1 MKSELKSGSALKSDR
16 SVIIAYIVLT
26 PLAVL
31 MLVPLLF
38 MFTTSVKALSDILSL
53 DFRWV
58 PRRFAWE
65 NFQRVIQVMPF
76 GRYLYNTASIVVM
89 TFAVQSVT
97 ISLAAYAFARLRFP
111 GRDLLFFLFLVQLM
125 IPATSIII
133 PNYQTVRYL
142 GLLNTRMAVGIVY
155 FASAYGTFLMRQ
167 AFRAIPRDL
176 EDVARIDGCNGLR
189 VIRHVLLPLTKPS
202 LIAFAF
208 VSGTFHWNN
217 FFWPL
222 LVTDTVR
229 ARTLTVGLAML
240 TQATESTPEITITMA
255 AAVMITAPLFILFV
269 AFQKPFIQS
278 FAGAGA
284 LKG

>member
-1 MKSELKSGSALKSDR
+1 MKSDR
-16 SVIIAYIVLT
+16 TDRWAYVILT
-26 PLAVL
+26 PIAIV

-38 MFTTSVKALSDILSL
+38 MITTSFKTLGDILSL
-53 DFRWV
+53 DFQWL
-58 PRRFAWE
+58 PRTFVLD
-65 NFQRVIQVMPF
+65 NFRRVIEVMPF
-76 GRYLYNTASIVVM
+76 LRYLFNTMSIVAI
-89 TFAVQSVT
+89 TFSVQAVT

-111 GRDLLFFLFLVQLM
+111 GRDLLFFAFLVQLM

-133 PNYQTVRYL
+133 PNYQTISSL
-142 GLLNTRMAVGIVY
+142 GLLNTRFAVGIVY

-167 AFRAIPRDL
+167 AFRAIPREL
-176 EDVARIDGCNGLR
+176 EDSAQIDGCNGPQ
-189 VIRHVLLPLTKPS
+189 VIQHVLLPLTKPS
-202 LIAFAF
+202 LVAFAF

-240 TQATESTPEITITMA
+240 TQATESTPEITTTMA
-255 AAVMITAPLFILFV
+255 AAVLITLPLFILFV
-269 AFQKPFIQS
+269 VFQKPFIES

>member
-1 MKSELKSGSALKSDR
+1 MKSRKP
-16 SVIIAYIVLT
+16 VIAAYVLLI
-26 PLAVL
+26 PLSIL
-31 MLVPLLF
+31 MIIPLLF
-38 MFTTSVKALSDILSL
+38 MVSTSFKTLGDILSL
-53 DFRWV
+53 DFQWL
-58 PRRFAWE
+58 PRETTVA
-65 NFQRVIQVMPF
+65 NFQRVVEVMPF
-76 GRYLYNTASIVVM
+76 ARYMINTMSIVVM
-89 TFAVQSVT
+89 TFLVQAVT

-111 GRDLLFFLFLVQLM
+111 GRDALFFLFLVQLM
-125 IPATSIII
+125 IPAVSLVI
-133 PNYQTVRYL
+133 PNYQTISSL
-142 GLLNTRMAVGIVY
+142 GLLNTRVAVGIVY

-176 EDVARIDGCNGLR
+176 EDSAQIDGCNGLR

-202 LIAFAF
+202 LVAFAF

-240 TQATESTPEITITMA
+240 TQATESTPEITTTMA
-255 AAVMITAPLFILFV
+255 ATVMITAPLFVLFLL
-269 AFQKPFIQS
+269 FQKPFIES

>member
-1 MKSELKSGSALKSDR
+1 MIAAYVLLIPLSILM
-16 SVIIAYIVLT
+16 II
-26 PLAVL
+26 
-31 MLVPLLF
+31 PLLF
-38 MFTTSVKALSDILSL
+38 MVSTSFKTLGDILSL
-53 DFRWV
+53 DFQWL
-58 PRRFAWE
+58 PRETTVA
-65 NFQRVIQVMPF
+65 NFQRVVEVMPF
-76 GRYLYNTASIVVM
+76 ARYMINTMSIVVM
-89 TFAVQSVT
+89 TFLVQAVT

-111 GRDLLFFLFLVQLM
+111 GRDALFFLFLVQLM
-125 IPATSIII
+125 IPAVSLVI
-133 PNYQTVRYL
+133 PNYQTISSL
-142 GLLNTRMAVGIVY
+142 GLLNTRVAVGIVY

-176 EDVARIDGCNGLR
+176 EDSAQIDGCNGLR

-202 LIAFAF
+202 LVAFAF

-240 TQATESTPEITITMA
+240 TQATESTPEITTTMA
-255 AAVMITAPLFILFV
+255 ATVMITAPLFVIFLL
-269 AFQKPFIQS
+269 FQKPFIES

>member
-1 MKSELKSGSALKSDR
+1 MKFDR
-16 SVIIAYIVLT
+16 SKIAGYILLT
-26 PLAVL
+26 PFALL

-38 MFTTSVKALSDILSL
+38 MFTTSVKTLGDILSL
-53 DFRWV
+53 
-58 PRRFAWE
+58 RFQWIPQQVTFE
-65 NFQRVIQVMPF
+65 NFARVLEIMPF
-76 GRYLYNTASIVVM
+76 GRLLYNTAFVVAM
-89 TFAVQSVT
+89 TFLVQSVT
-97 ISLAAYAFARLRFP
+97 ISLAAFAFARLRFP

-125 IPATSIII
+125 IPATSLII
-133 PNYQTVRYL
+133 PNYQTVRTL
-142 GLLNTRMAVGIVY
+142 GLLNRRLAIGIVY

-167 AFRAIPRDL
+167 AFRAVPRDL
-176 EDVARIDGCNGLR
+176 EDTARIDGCNSLL

-222 LVTDTVR
+222 LVTDTAR
-229 ARTLTVGLAML
+229 SRTLTVGLAML

-255 AAVMITAPLFILFV
+255 AAVMITAPLFILFLV
-269 AFQKPFIQS
+269 FQKPFIES

>member
-1 MKSELKSGSALKSDR
+1 MKSRKG
-16 SVIIAYIVLT
+16 IIAAHIVLV
-26 PLAVL
+26 PLSIL
-31 MLVPLLF
+31 MIIPLLF
-38 MFTTSVKALSDILSL
+38 MISTSFKTLGDILSL
-53 DFRWV
+53 DFQWL
-58 PRRFAWE
+58 PRVATVA
-65 NFQRVIQVMPF
+65 NFQRVVEVMPF
-76 GRYLYNTASIVVM
+76 VRYMFNTISIVVM
-89 TFAVQSVT
+89 TFLVQAVT

-111 GRDLLFFLFLVQLM
+111 GRDVLFFLFLVQLM
-125 IPATSIII
+125 IPAVSLVI
-133 PNYQTVRYL
+133 PNYQTISAL
-142 GLLNTRMAVGIVY
+142 GLLNTRIAVGVVY

-176 EDVARIDGCNGLR
+176 EDSAQIDGCNGLH

-202 LIAFAF
+202 LVAFAF

-240 TQATESTPEITITMA
+240 TQATESTPEITTTMA
-255 AAVMITAPLFILFV
+255 AAVMITAPLFVLFLL
-269 AFQKPFIQS
+269 FQKPFIAS

>member
-1 MKSELKSGSALKSDR
+1 MKSNR
-16 SVIIAYIVLT
+16 TFNIAYVILI
-26 PLAVL
+26 PLALL
-31 MLVPLLF
+31 MLIPLVF
-38 MFTTSVKALSDILSL
+38 MFTTSFKTLGDILSL
-53 DFRWV
+53 DFQWL
-58 PRRFAWE
+58 PREFTLE
-65 NFQRVIQVMPF
+65 NFTRVIAVMPF
-76 GRYLYNTASIVVM
+76 LRYLYNTFSIVVM
-89 TFAVQSVT
+89 TFLVQAVT

-111 GRDLLFFLFLVQLM
+111 GRDIIFFLFLIQLM

-133 PNYQTVRYL
+133 PNYQTISGL
-142 GLLNTRMAVGIVY
+142 NLLNTRVAVGIVY
-155 FASAYGTFLMRQ
+155 FASSYGTFLMRQ
-167 AFRAIPRDL
+167 AFRGIPRDL
-176 EDVARIDGCNGLR
+176 EDAAKIDGCNGLR
-189 VIRHVLLPLTKPS
+189 VIQHVLLPMTKPS

-240 TQATESTPEITITMA
+240 TQATESTPEITTTMA
-255 AAVMITAPLFILFV
+255 AAVMITAPLFLLFIV
-269 AFQKPFIQS
+269 FQKPFIQS

>member
-1 MKSELKSGSALKSDR
+1 MKSDERRAAR
-16 SVIIAYIVLT
+16 TAYILLT

-31 MLVPLLF
+31 MLIPLVF
-38 MFTTSVKALSDILSL
+38 MYTTAFKTLGDILSL
-53 DFRWV
+53 QFRWL
-58 PRRFAWE
+58 PREFTVI
-65 NFQRVIQVMPF
+65 NFQRVLQVMPF
-76 GRYLYNTASIVVM
+76 LRYLYNTASIVAM
-89 TFAVQSVT
+89 TFLVQSVT

-111 GRDLLFFLFLVQLM
+111 GRDVLFFMFLVQLM
-125 IPATSIII
+125 IPATIIII
-133 PNYQTVRYL
+133 PNYQTIRFF
-142 GLLNTRMAVGIVY
+142 GILNTRLAVGIVY

-176 EDVARIDGCNGLR
+176 EDTARIDGCNGVR

-202 LIAFAF
+202 LVAFAF

-240 TQATESTPEITITMA
+240 TQATESTPEITVTMA
-255 AAVMITAPLFILFV
+255 ASVMITAPLFLLFLL
-269 AFQKPFIQS
+269 FQKPFIES

>member
-1 MKSELKSGSALKSDR
+1 MKFDR
-16 SVIIAYIVLT
+16 SYKAAYWILT
-26 PLAVL
+26 PLALL
-31 MLVPLLF
+31 MLVPLVF
-38 MFTTSVKALSDILSL
+38 MITTSFKTLGDILSL
-53 DFRWV
+53 DFQWM
-58 PRRFAWE
+58 PREVTFG
-65 NFQRVIQVMPF
+65 NFERVVQVMPF
-76 GRYLYNTASIVVM
+76 LRYLYNTMSIVVM
-89 TFAVQSVT
+89 TFLVQSVT

-111 GRDLLFFLFLVQLM
+111 GRDILFFLFLVQLM

-133 PNYQTVRYL
+133 PNYQTISAL
-142 GLLNTRMAVGIVY
+142 GLLNTRIAVGIVY

-176 EDVARIDGCNGLR
+176 EDSAKIDGCNGLR
-189 VIRHVLLPLTKPS
+189 VIQHVLLPMTKPS
-202 LIAFAF
+202 LVAFAF

-222 LVTDTVR
+222 LVTDTVK

-240 TQATESTPEITITMA
+240 TQATESTPEITTTMA
-255 AAVMITAPLFILFV
+255 AAVMITAPLFLLFIF
-269 AFQKPFIQS
+269 FQKPFIQS

>member
-1 MKSELKSGSALKSDR
+1 MKSERSA
-16 SVIIAYIVLT
+16 VITAYVLLT
-26 PLAVL
+26 PFALL

-38 MFTTSVKALSDILSL
+38 MFTSSVKTLGDILSL
-53 DFRWV
+53 EFRWI
-58 PRRFAWE
+58 PRELTFE
-65 NFQRVIQVMPF
+65 NFARVLEIMPF
-76 GRYLYNTASIVVM
+76 GRLLYNTAFVVAM
-89 TFAVQSVT
+89 TFLVQSVT
-97 ISLAAYAFARLRFP
+97 ISLAAFAFARLRFP

-125 IPATSIII
+125 IPATSLII
-133 PNYQTVRYL
+133 PNYQTVRAF
-142 GLLNTRMAVGIVY
+142 GLLNRKLAIGIVY

-167 AFRAIPRDL
+167 AFRAVPRDL
-176 EDVARIDGCNGLR
+176 EDTARIDGCNSLL

-222 LVTDTVR
+222 LVTDTAR
-229 ARTLTVGLAML
+229 SRTLTVGLAML

-255 AAVMITAPLFILFV
+255 AAVMITAPLFILFLV
-269 AFQKPFIQS
+269 FQKPFIES